1 MSGYEVPVDECVRV
15 LHVSRE
21 VFFEGCQSV

>member
-15 LHVSRE
+15 LRVSRE